1 MLRNLSGPRVKEERI
16 PSRSRTKMI
25 ITLHSV
31 GRRVRHM
38 WIQEVGG
45 TTVVTTIQVTAY
57 QF

>member
-1 MLRNLSGPRVKEERI
+1 MLRKLSGPRVKEERI

-38 WIQEVGG
+38 WTQEVGG
-45 TTVVTTIQVTAY
+45 ATVVTTIQVTGY